1 MKKQFKIGE
10 YAIGG
15 IIAIEEKN
23 DVVKIEA
30 LDYVSK
36 NPVMSDVFNLNM
48 RDSLNQIDNFLNEL
62 TTSYYADKIL
72 NYIKTKAIK

>member
-15 IIAIEEKN
+15 IIAVEEKN

-72 NYIKTKAIK
+72 NYIKDKVCK